1 MSEQS
6 ELKYTVEHE
15 WVRIDGDL
23 LTVGITAY
31 AADKLG
37 EVVFVELPEVG
48 ATVSRGKVVAE
59 VESTKSV
66 GEVYAPVDGIIVEG
80 NTAVSDHP
88 ELINDS
94 PYDQGWLF
102 TIRVSGD
109 DAIAAASFIDEAA
122 YTALTEA

>member
-66 GEVYAPVDGIIVEG
+66 GEVYAPVDGVIVEG
-80 NTAVSDHP
+80 NTAASDSP

>member
-6 ELKYTVEHE
+6 ELKYTAAHE
-15 WVRIDGDL
+15 WVRIEGDL

-37 EVVFVELPEVG
+37 EVVFVDLPDDG
-48 ATVSRGKVVAE
+48 AAVTRGTVVAE

-66 GEVYAPVDGIIVEG
+66 GEVYAPVDGTIVEG
-80 NTAVSDHP
+80 NTAVSDNP

-94 PYDQGWLF
+94 PYGQGWLF
-102 TIRVSGD
+102 TIRVAGD
-109 DAIAAASFIDEAA
+109 DAIAAAGFLDEAA